1 MKTYRV
7 TRTLD
12 LGVLGE
18 RDCQIDFHYRQG
30 HPGSWYRRNG
40 DPGDPPEPD
49 EVEVVGV
56 HIDGVS
62 NFDFVARHL
71 EENDSFLEAAAEV
84 YYGEA
89 A

>member
-7 TRTLD
+7 TKTLD

-18 RDCQIDFHYRQG
+18 RECQIDFHYRQG

-49 EVEVVGV
+49 EVEVVG
-56 HIDGVS
+56 IYTEGSDL
-62 NFDFVARHL
+62 FEFCARYL
-71 EENDSFLEAAAEV
+71 EGNDSFLEAATEE
-84 YYGEA
+84 YYGEPA
-89 A
+89 